1 MDLLEEIPNKP
12 IKKQKPFS
20 EEKFTSAILKC
31 NNSSTPRL
39 DKLSQKHLKII
50 IKDIVCLRHLI
61 NIADVCIEL
70 GHWPSHFKTLAFI
83 IIPKPNKVLYN
94 SSKAFRP
101 IVLLNILSK
110 LIEKVISN
118 VMVLNPQCWIKE
130 QLLY

>member
-1 MDLLEEIPNKP
+1 M
-12 IKKQKPFS
+12 
-20 EEKFTSAILKC
+20 
-31 NNSSTPRL
+31 
-39 DKLSQKHLKII
+39 
-50 IKDIVCLRHLI
+50 
-61 NIADVCIEL
+61 CIEL

-118 VMVLNPQCWIKE
+118 VMVLNP
-130 QLLY
+130 